1 MKLSQVTA
9 YLCKGFSFYFMNH
22 VHVETCGNDAGPDL
36 VLLHG
41 WAMHSGVWD
50 GVRERLAQQ
59 YRLHLV
65 DLPGHGFS
73 AGLIG
78 ESATLQHMAVA
89 VAQVLPA
96 RSMVC
101 GWSLGGQ
108 VAIELALRQP
118 ERVSQLMLVSTTP
131 SFVQRE
137 DWQWAMEATVLQQFA
152 AELQQDVA
160 AMLKR
165 FFALQVRGSSNA
177 STALAQL
184 RASLLQRGQPDVAS
198 LQTGLQVLLET
209 DLRTQLHKITQP
221 VTLLHGEND
230 VIADPAAAKWMSQV
244 LQNSK
249 LIMLPRCGHAPF
261 LSHPDKFM
269 EIISSLSGTK
279 LPHKY
284 D

>member
-1 MKLSQVTA
+1 MSRL
-9 YLCKGFSFYFMNH
+9 
-22 VHVETCGNDAGPDL
+22 HVETCGNDAGPDL

-73 AGLIG
+73 EGLTG
-78 ESATLQHMAVA
+78 ESATLQHMAAA

-96 RSMVC
+96 RSIVC

-108 VAIELALRQP
+108 VAMELALLEPQRI
-118 ERVSQLMLVSTTP
+118 ERLVLVSSTS

-137 DWQWAMEATVLQQFA
+137 DWPWAMDVVVLQQFA
-152 AELQQDVA
+152 AELKQDVA
-160 AMLKR
+160 ATLKR

-177 STALAQL
+177 SAALAQI
-184 RASLLQRGQPDVAS
+184 RASLSQRGQPTGAA
-198 LQTGLQVLLET
+198 LQAGLQILLET

-230 VIADPAAAKWMSQV
+230 VIADPAAAKWMNQT

-261 LSHPDKFM
+261 LSHPEEFI
-269 EIISSLSGTK
+269 EIMLNG
-279 LPHKY
+279 
-284 D
+284 

>member
-9 YLCKGFSFYFMNH
+9 YLCKGFGFYFMSH
-22 VHVETCGNDAGPDL
+22 VHVEICGNDAGPDL

-73 AGLIG
+73 DGLIG
-78 ESATLQHMAVA
+78 ESATLQHMAA
-89 VAQVLPA
+89 AIAQVLPA

-108 VAIELALRQP
+108 VAMELALFEPQRI
-118 ERVSQLMLVSTTP
+118 ERLVLVSTPP

-137 DWQWAMEATVLQQFA
+137 DWQWAMAATVLQQFA
-152 AELQQDVA
+152 AELKQDVA
-160 AMLKR
+160 ATLER
-165 FFALQVRGSSNA
+165 FLALQMRGSSNA
-177 STALAQL
+177 STALAQI
-184 RASLLQRGQPDVAS
+184 RASLLQRGQPPGAA
-198 LQTGLQVLLET
+198 LQAGLQILLET
-209 DLRTQLHKITQP
+209 DLRAQLHKITQP

-230 VIADPAAAKWMSQV
+230 VIADPAAAKWMNQQ
-244 LQNSK
+244 LPNSK

-261 LSHPDKFM
+261 LSHPEQFI
-269 EIISSLSGTK
+269 EIMLHG
-279 LPHKY
+279 
-284 D
+284 

>member
-1 MKLSQVTA
+1 MS
-9 YLCKGFSFYFMNH
+9 H
-22 VHVETCGNDAGPDL
+22 VHVETCGAGPDL

-41 WAMHSGVWD
+41 WAMHSGVWN
-50 GVRERLAQQ
+50 GVRDRLAQQ

-73 AGLIG
+73 DASTGTG
-78 ESATLQHMAVA
+78 ESATLQHMAA
-89 VAQVLPA
+89 AIAPVLPA

-108 VAIELALRQP
+108 VAMELALTLLEPQRI
-118 ERVSQLMLVSTTP
+118 ERLVLVSTTP

-137 DWQWAMEATVLQQFA
+137 HWQWAMETTVLQQFA

-160 AMLKR
+160 ATLKR
-165 FFALQVRGSSNA
+165 FCALQLRGSSNA
-177 STALAQL
+177 SAALAQIH
-184 RASLLQRGQPDVAS
+184 ASLLQRGQPDAVS
-198 LQTGLQVLLET
+198 LQGGLQLLLET
-209 DLRTQLHKITQP
+209 DLRTRLPEITQP

-230 VIADPAAAKWMSQV
+230 VITDPAAAKWMKQT

-261 LSHPDKFM
+261 LSHPEQFM
-269 EIISSLSGTK
+269 EIMLNG
-279 LPHKY
+279 
-284 D
+284 